1 MTTRLMLVSPAMN
14 PALREAR
21 FPHTDDPAA
30 TAAGAATGPATGA
43 GTGAGARPST
53 GPGGEP
59 RTETG
64 AGPGARS
71 GGDALDALGLR
82 QAEAVREH
90 FPATAIAYVSPSPR
104 CRRTAE
110 ALGLHAKP
118 LPALAPCAMGR
129 WQGRTLDEVA
139 AAEPDALASWLS
151 DPASAPHGGESLLE
165 LLARTAHWLDALGDG
180 AASDGAPADGATG
193 GSATPPSPTTPSAT
207 PPSPMTPSPSPRATD
222 GRLIAVVEPDIIRAC
237 AVHALGAPPATFWRI
252 DVRPLTATELS
263 GRAGRWNLL
272 SGRPLHST
280 AP

>member
-1 MTTRLMLVSPAMN
+1 MTTRLMLISPAMN

-21 FPHTDDPAA
+21 FPHTGEPAA
-30 TAAGAATGPATGA
+30 TAAGPGAGAGGEPVTGA
-43 GTGAGARPST
+43 G
-53 GPGGEP
+53 GETMTP
-59 RTETG
+59 
-64 AGPGARS
+64 P

-90 FPATAIAYVSPSPR
+90 FPATATAYVSPSPR

-110 ALGLHAKP
+110 ALGLDARS

-139 AAEPDALASWLS
+139 AAEPAALASWLS
-151 DPASAPHGGESLLE
+151 DPASAPHSGESLLE
-165 LLARTAHWLDALGDG
+165 LLARTAHWLDTLG
-180 AASDGAPADGATG
+180 DGAPADGGAGGNGTG
-193 GSATPPSPTTPSAT
+193 GNGTAGGGTAG
-207 PPSPMTPSPSPRATD
+207 
-222 GRLIAVVEPDIIRAC
+222 GRLIAVVEPDIVRAC
-237 AVHALGAPPATFWRI
+237 AVHALGAPPAAFWRI